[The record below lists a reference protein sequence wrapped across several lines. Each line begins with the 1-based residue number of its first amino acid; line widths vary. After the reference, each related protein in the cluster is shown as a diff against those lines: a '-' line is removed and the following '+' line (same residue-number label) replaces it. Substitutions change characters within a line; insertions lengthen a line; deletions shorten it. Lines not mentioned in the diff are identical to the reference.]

1 MDIVPAEVISVI
13 GPSGTGGRTLLRC
26 LNLRERPM
34 GGAIIINGIDLL
46 DRKTDIYSLR
56 RRMFI
61 IFQSFNLF
69 SHLI

>member
-1 MDIVPAEVISVI
+1 
-13 GPSGTGGRTLLRC
+13 
-26 LNLRERPM
+26 M

-46 DRKTDIYSLR
+46 DRKTDIYGLR